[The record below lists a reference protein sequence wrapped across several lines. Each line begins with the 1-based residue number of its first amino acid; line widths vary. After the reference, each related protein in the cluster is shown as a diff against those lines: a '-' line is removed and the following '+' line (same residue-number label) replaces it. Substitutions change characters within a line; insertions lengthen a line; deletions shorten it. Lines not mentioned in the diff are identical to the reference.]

1 MLKRQTTGSVV
12 CPNCGRL
19 VGVLDDRCFVCGRWN
34 PGLWGWGP
42 SLGRL
47 GGDLGFG
54 KIVIGGCVGL
64 YLLAILMNPGGIRA
78 PSGLG
83 GLLGFL
89 APGTGENML
98 LGSAGGFPIFLYNR
112 WWTVLSAAWLHGSLL
127 HIVFN
132 MMWIRQMVPAVASM
146 FGVGRMVIIYTI
158 SSITGFGLTSFIF
171 YLLPGLGNSTLSFL
185 AGAPLTV
192 GASAPLF
199 GLFGALYLYG
209 QRTGNRIIGSQMV
222 QFLMIM
228 LVFGLVVRGVDN
240 WAHVGGFIGG
250 YLAARVMNPLYP
262 EKQHHLLLGLA
273 CLAIMILSI
282 VVSVLHG
289 LSLGWPDSLPPQ
301 LR

>member
-42 SLGRL
+42 SLSRL

-64 YLLAILMNPGGIRA
+64 YLLAIMMNPGGIRT

-89 APGTGENML
+89 APGTSENLL
-98 LGSAGGFPIFLYNR
+98 LGASGGYPIFAFGR

-127 HIVFN
+127 HILFN

-146 FGVGRMVIIYTI
+146 FGVGRMVIIYTV
-158 SSITGFGLTSFIF
+158 SSIAGFALTSVIF
-171 YLLPGLGNSTLSFL
+171 VYFRFLPGPLS
-185 AGAPLTV
+185 GAPITL

-209 QRTGNRIIGSQMV
+209 QRTGNRMVSGQMV

-228 LVFGLVVRGVDN
+228 LVFGLVVPGIDN
-240 WAHVGGFIGG
+240 WAHLGGFAGG
-250 YLAARVMNPLYP
+250 YFAARVMNPLYP
-262 EKQHHLLLGLA
+262 EKQHHLLLGLV
-273 CLAIMILSI
+273 CLAVMILSL

-289 LSLGWPDSLPPQ
+289 LHLGWPETLQ
-301 LR
+301 QFFR